1 MPASFRQGSRP
12 CSPMRV
18 RVSSHRGKV
27 TEPGFMQHMSA
38 HDVPN
43 PASGRS
49 RRPCHRSDALRQS
62 RPRKSRR
69 RSPSTTSVV
78 PHILRDM
85 SSHRIQVALPAS
97 VGRLPCRM
105 VFEACRESDVSM
117 PVAHGDLGR
126 VPLAWLD
133 AELARLMAASV
144 RFGATPSANSASAR
158 RAGQRSAPDFFQA
171 PAQHFSQGVFQAL
184 VAGARNRR

>member
-43 PASGRS
+43 SASGRS
-49 RRPCHRSDALRQS
+49 RRSCHRSDALPQT
-62 RPRKSRR
+62 RPCKSRR

-105 VFEACRESDVSM
+105 VFEACRGLTCPCLLPMEIWAGYRLRGLM
-117 PVAHGDLGR
+117 RNLLGSR
-126 VPLAWLD
+126 LPAS
-133 AELARLMAASV
+133 ALARRLRQILRPQGGLDSGQLPISSKHRLSTSV
-144 RFGATPSANSASAR
+144 RESFR
-158 RAGQRSAPDFFQA
+158 RS
-171 PAQHFSQGVFQAL
+171 
-184 VAGARNRR
+184 